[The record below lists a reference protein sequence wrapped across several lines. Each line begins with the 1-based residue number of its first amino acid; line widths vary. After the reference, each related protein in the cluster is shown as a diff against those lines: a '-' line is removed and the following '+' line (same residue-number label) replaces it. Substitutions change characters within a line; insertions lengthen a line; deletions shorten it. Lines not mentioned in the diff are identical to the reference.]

1 MPAILRDLW
10 RQEIESKIKKCLTN
24 PFSAAMIAYIEKGWE
39 EEEYAYYP
47 DRESCP
53 PVERRLK
60 EV

>member
-1 MPAILRDLW
+1 M
-10 RQEIESKIKKCLTN
+10 KKCLTN

-47 DRESCP
+47 DRESRP